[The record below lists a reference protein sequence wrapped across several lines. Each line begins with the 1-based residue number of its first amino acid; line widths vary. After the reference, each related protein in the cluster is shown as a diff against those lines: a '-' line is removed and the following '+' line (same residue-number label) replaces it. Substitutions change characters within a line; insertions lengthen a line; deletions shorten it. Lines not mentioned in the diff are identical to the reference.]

1 MKNEHSGQISWR
13 SVISHGR
20 FNIFVFDTLPSTN
33 TFLKTHH
40 AGFEDYSVIRA
51 VSQTGGRGRFQR
63 MWRAQAGRDLCVSVK
78 LPLGAVPSRN
88 RPNLAQLAALAV
100 VRTLS
105 SYGLSALI
113 KWPNDVLVAGAKI
126 CGILC
131 ETAGNDAA
139 MVVGIGVNI
148 NSSQVELAD
157 VGQPATSVLAQT
169 GREIC
174 PEGFLKKILD
184 ELAALF
190 DQFERLGLAA
200 IIDPLRHYLA
210 YKGERISLAV
220 SDRIHDGRIVG
231 LNEEGALLFECERD
245 GLLTV
250 FSGEMSVRR
259 SD

>member
-1 MKNEHSGQISWR
+1 MSDAPRPWAGCGDDKKGEPAGAPFLFNSR
-13 SVISHGR
+13 S
-20 FNIFVFDTLPSTN
+20 P
-33 TFLKTHH
+33 
-40 AGFEDYSVIRA
+40 
-51 VSQTGGRGRFQR
+51 TGLGNQLLVGRGMELRVR
-63 MWRAQAGRDLCVSVK
+63 
-78 LPLGAVPSRN
+78 PLLVVLG
-88 RPNLAQLAALAV
+88 LAALAV

-105 SYGLSALI
+105 AYGLSALI

-148 NSSQVELAD
+148 NSSQGELAD

-250 FSGEMSVRR
+250 SSGEMSVRR
-259 SD
+259 PG